1 MKKLLKKSQEH
12 LRELLRSENP
22 KEYLLKNRKAIME
35 LYNNAHDRLN
45 SPQLITVEIEDSNGN
60 TDMSFQFEYTGE
72 EMLKVI
78 NEDNCSLADTDGD
91 YIYDTD
97 AILYR
102 IQRL

>member
-1 MKKLLKKSQEH
+1 
-12 LRELLRSENP
+12 
-22 KEYLLKNRKAIME
+22 ME
-35 LYNNAHDRLN
+35 LCSNAHDRLN

-78 NEDNCSLADTDGD
+78 NEDNCSLADTDED